1 MDSLF
6 SEKPQRNPI
15 YFAKAF
21 NPAFLTGQRG
31 RSKAAKRIPA
41 IRPRGP
47 RGPRETQSHGL
58 KLIRQPRWKKM
69 GVFFE
74 IWVSNMIHWLIITVH
89 IPTMFERN
97 FFGYTM
103 VYHGIPNF
111 QTSRHRV
118 IKPDSI
124 RIRNETCPK
133 ICDATH
139 LTAIYRWGELL
150 FLAFISCWA
159 DVSHSI
165 LDLLILTGDR
175 RYVQQKNTNG
185 LWNDRN

>member
-1 MDSLF
+1 M
-6 SEKPQRNPI
+6 
-15 YFAKAF
+15 
-21 NPAFLTGQRG
+21 
-31 RSKAAKRIPA
+31 
-41 IRPRGP
+41 
-47 RGPRETQSHGL
+47 
-58 KLIRQPRWKKM
+58 
-69 GVFFE
+69 
-74 IWVSNMIHWLIITVH
+74 
-89 IPTMFERN
+89 MFERI

-175 RYVQQKNTNG
+175 RYVQQKTQMVFG
-185 LWNDRN
+185 TIATKPMGMVIGFCSPSHEISPMLVGEILMFISHPFPVEFLWLMVKGIVLSIPSRTVTFKYNQLYPLVI